1 MKKSE
6 APISGHFDPAAR
18 LTALLRKILDDI
30 GRSVDVLKE
39 AVEGRQLPYV
49 QGNDGDIELA
59 AMYLRDLGL
68 PNDGERL
75 HREYLRLYNK
85 CIDEWLVAMA
95 DGESQEFHRDQLIE
109 LFGQFPRSEDPS
121 DPTVADRKAAILGI
135 AVQFSD
141 YLSGLISSVNASEKR
156 EPRGIPKDGLRGEPS
171 TPTGAETNNGTT
183 QANADRRSLE
193 EIESNTPELDTQSIE
208 WIAARKKNQ
217 EKLGYPTST
226 LATYRLRNMGGR
238 QLSPYFGIDKDGR
251 RWRRQPDKTEKSM
264 VYYYA
269 IDVNKY
275 QPKASN

>member
-49 QGNDGDIELA
+49 QGDDGDIELA

-75 HREYLRLYNK
+75 RREYLRLCNK

-156 EPRGIPKDGLRGEPS
+156 EPRGTPKDGLHGGPS
-171 TPTGAETNNGTT
+171 TPPGSDPTT
-183 QANADRRSLE
+183 PKFSLE
-193 EIESNTPELDTQSIE
+193 ECAHAVRKAYYSFKLAEVKAERRLEDRDAYDLLDDLLADEDSNTQFTGELADYKLPSFSTWARQLRT
-208 WIAARKKNQ
+208 ARK
-217 EKLGYPTST
+217 
-226 LATYRLRNMGGR
+226 ATNER
-238 QLSPYFGIDKDGR
+238 
-251 RWRRQPDKTEKSM
+251 
-264 VYYYA
+264 
-269 IDVNKY
+269 KY
-275 QPKASN
+275 TPRTHK